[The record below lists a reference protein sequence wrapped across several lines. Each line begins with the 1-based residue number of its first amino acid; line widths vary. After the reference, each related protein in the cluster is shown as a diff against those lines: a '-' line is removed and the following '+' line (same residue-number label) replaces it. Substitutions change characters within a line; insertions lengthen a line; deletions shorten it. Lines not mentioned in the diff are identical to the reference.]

1 MSRLSQLIKR
11 YLHDR
16 KNYQFFIKNYIALGE
31 LQRAAD
37 TMNTLRHAQ
46 ILQCTERT
54 APSGARITIL
64 APHPDDEILGAGG
77 TLALARAAGCQVHTI
92 YLTPGSSK
100 LADTNPLIESQG
112 NAAEFG
118 YTTRFLDLP
127 TDAIPVD
134 DAAAKALADAIAEHR
149 PDFLWLPFLLDD
161 EDDHRRASELLMH
174 AVQRGFL
181 TARPRIWAYQVYTSL
196 PANVIV
202 DITEVAAAKE
212 RAINRYTSQ
221 RRVRDWAHYA
231 LGLNAYNTRFLPGN
245 APRRYAET
253 FFDLPLADYVDLCAS
268 YFRPPAGAAYLKP
281 AYRA

>member
-1 MSRLSQLIKR
+1 MSRLSLLIKR

-16 KNYQFFIKNYIALGE
+16 KNYQFFIKNYIELGE

-46 ILQCTERT
+46 ILHCTQRH
-54 APSGARITIL
+54 APSGARITII

-77 TLALARAAGCQVHTI
+77 TLALARAAGCQVHTV
-92 YLTPGSSK
+92 YLTPGLSEVT
-100 LADTNPLIESQG
+100 DTNPLLESRG

-118 YTTRFLDLP
+118 YTTRLLDFP
-127 TDAIPVD
+127 VDAIPVD
-134 DAAAKALADAIAEHR
+134 DPAAQALAAAVSEHR

-161 EDDHRRASELLMH
+161 EDDHRRASQLLMR
-174 AVQRGFL
+174 AVQGGFL
-181 TARPRIWAYQVYTSL
+181 MARPRVWAYQVYTSL

-202 DITEVAAAKE
+202 DITDVVPVKE

-221 RRVRDWAHYA
+221 RRVRDWAHYV

-253 FFDLPLADYVDLCAS
+253 FFDLPLADYVDLCAA
-268 YFRPPAGAAYLKP
+268 YFREPAGDCYVKP
-281 AYRA
+281 AYRT